1 MKKVLILTVTAG
13 NGHNSAANSMKNMLE
28 NAGVEVKIV
37 DIMKELTSKLN
48 AWTIDKGYNIS
59 VGYLRPIYDVFYDRY
74 LKSDIKKANVCG
86 AQTSVKNL
94 NGKLLKIIYE
104 YQPDVIY
111 ATSFYGGVALANLR
125 RCFQLPSKN
134 ISCMLDYVVSPF
146 WEATVE
152 GLDYLTLSHED
163 FREELIKKGFSSER
177 LIVTGIPIHAKFD
190 NIIDKS
196 EARKRLG
203 LKDMFTVLVFYG
215 GGHWGGALKVFKTL
229 KKNIKKEIQIIV
241 VNGHNEKAK
250 KKIDSLKLPKNIHVK
265 NIGFTKEVDMIMA
278 ASDVMIGKGGG
289 LSMTEAINMKLPLI
303 ATKKLPGQEYY
314 NVKYLE
320 RKGTGLVFNNEK
332 DLIEKIE
339 NLYENPELLHDMT
352 EKLNKLKTEVVGAG
366 KKLFEL
372 IMSMP
377 EADYSAINKKIDY
390 DQVNKIVNKKRKM
403 KKK

>member
-59 VGYLRPIYDVFYDRY
+59 VGYLRPIYDIFYNKY
-74 LKSDIKKANVCG
+74 LKSDVKKANVCG

-94 NGKLLKIIYE
+94 NGKLLKIIYD

-111 ATSFYGGVALANLR
+111 STSFYGGVALANLR
-125 RCFQLPSKN
+125 RCFELPSKN
-134 ISCMLDYVVSPF
+134 VSCMLDYVVSPF
-146 WEATVE
+146 WEATVD
-152 GLDYLTLSHED
+152 GLDFLTLSHED
-163 FREELIKKGFSSER
+163 FRSELIKKGFGSEK

-190 NIIDKS
+190 NIMDKT
-196 EARKRLG
+196 EARKQLG

-229 KKNIKKEIQIIV
+229 KDNIDKEIQIVV
-241 VNGHNEKAK
+241 VNGHNKKAK
-250 KKIDSLKLPKNIHVK
+250 EKIDKMKLPKNIHLK
-265 NIGFTKEVDMIMA
+265 NIGFTKEVDVIMA

-289 LSMTEAINMKLPLI
+289 LSMTETINMKLPLI

-320 RKGTGLVFNNEK
+320 KKGTGLIFNNSK
-332 DLIEKIE
+332 DLIKKIE
-339 NLYENPELLHDMT
+339 KLYENPELLASMK
-352 EKLNKLKTEVVGAG
+352 EKLGEIKAEVVGAG
-366 KKLFEL
+366 KKLFDL

-377 EADYSAINKKIDY
+377 KADYSKINKDIDFGK
-390 DQVNKIVNKKRKM
+390 VNKIVNKKRKQ
-403 KKK
+403 K